1 MTLTVCVTVC
11 LFLICVCVSHVM
23 HIPSVCL
30 HMYVCNCVCMYVRML
45 LIMLL
50 CVYICMCVR
59 VCGCVLACEYVRV
72 CEYVLVCACVYVC
85 VCICMCVH
93 VCMYVCVYVSAVLPD
108 AFEIYFQ
115 QGTLKLFYFHL
126 QNIFGTL
133 YLIFQLILFYFS
145 YFQNLMRRRHLLQS
159 LPFCLI

>member
-11 LFLICVCVSHVM
+11 LFLMCVYVSHVM
-23 HIPSVCL
+23 HIPTVCL
-30 HMYVCNCVCMYVRML
+30 HMYVCNCVCMYVADNVAV
-45 LIMLL
+45 

-59 VCGCVLACEYVRV
+59 VCGCVRACEYVRV
-72 CEYVLVCACVYVC
+72 CMCLLVCLY
-85 VCICMCVH
+85 
-93 VCMYVCVYVSAVLPD
+93 VCMYVSAVFPD